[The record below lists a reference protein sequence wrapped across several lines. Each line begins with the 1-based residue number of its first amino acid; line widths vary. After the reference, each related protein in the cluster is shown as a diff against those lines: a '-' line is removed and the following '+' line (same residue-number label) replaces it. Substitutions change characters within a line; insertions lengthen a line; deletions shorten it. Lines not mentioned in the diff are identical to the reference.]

1 VAIEVTLV
9 QSTETVPMVAN
20 ALVSSPPPLGP
31 SSEAVRIM
39 VATVQDPPPSDILEV
54 AIEVTLVQPLLP
66 IQMSAN
72 ALVSASPHPFCAT
85 SETVGILVATGQV
98 PVCADKLPPAMEVTL
113 VQRAVTELMSANALV
128 SSPPPLGLS
137 SEAVPVMV
145 AAVQVPLATNINPV
159 GTSPAL
165 QATVAVLVSALS
177 FQTAPEIT
185 RLAVVCVATV
195 QPPFSTNAAPTT
207 LVVAVEGLISI
218 SMHTDALVGIGPSP
232 LEAPMQVVIVSI
244 AAEQCPPPSDVV
256 IAVATPSVQ
265 HALPVEMTANALSPS
280 TPFHQVA
287 SV

>member
-1 VAIEVTLV
+1 
-9 QSTETVPMVAN
+9 
-20 ALVSSPPPLGP
+20 
-31 SSEAVRIM
+31 
-39 VATVQDPPPSDILEV
+39 
-54 AIEVTLVQPLLP
+54 
-66 IQMSAN
+66 MSAN

-98 PVCADKLPPAMEVTL
+98 PVCADKLPPAVEVTL

-145 AAVQVPLATNINPV
+145 AAVQVPLATNVNPV

-165 QATVAVLVSALS
+165 QAAVAVLVSTLS

-218 SMHTDALVGIGPSP
+218 SMHTNALVGIGPSP
-232 LEAPMQVVIVSI
+232 LEAPMQVVIVGV

-256 IAVATPSVQ
+256 ITVATPSVQ
-265 HALPVEMTANALSPS
+265 QALSVEMTANALSPS
-280 TPFHQVA
+280 TPFHHVVSA
-287 SV
+287 